1 MTSTQ
6 QHEGFIHDNTRQPS
20 RKLRLFL
27 KLAELEERLV
37 KSVLE
42 SGFEILA
49 VLRYALRQGKNS
61 PFVTKNQFLEGE
73 RLSTLC
79 GGHQRGVGVFAD
91 ISYTKGFHNS
101 VPPGHLLKRQTTLN
115 RAIGTPEATDDDD
128 GLELT
133 DRIGDGSCRCMLN
146 RADRGANLSGCWQAI
161 YSAGLASDATQAN
174 WGLNR
179 ESTVANLDITQSKG
193 KDCLRPETSADKI
206 TLVQNIL
213 APPQN
218 P

>member
-27 KLAELEERLV
+27 TLDEVEESLV
-37 KSVLE
+37 KTVLDNIF
-42 SGFEILA
+42 GILA
-49 VLRYALRQGKNS
+49 VIRYALRQGKNS

-73 RLSTLC
+73 CLSTLC

-91 ISYTKGFHNS
+91 ISCTKGFHNS

-146 RADRGANLSGCWQAI
+146 RAGRWSSASGCLPALS
-161 YSAGLASDATQAN
+161 SALLSMHAT
-174 WGLNR
+174 
-179 ESTVANLDITQSKG
+179 
-193 KDCLRPETSADKI
+193 
-206 TLVQNIL
+206 
-213 APPQN
+213 
-218 P
+218 